1 EDKTKEQLIN
11 EIVELHNRIAELEKS
26 ETQGNIAE
34 LENMERRL
42 YLEAVLTNAPDA
54 IITMD
59 AQHKTIMC
67 NQGAEELFGYS
78 CDEMI
83 GRDIDDLIAGADKFE
98 EARDYSKLVLAGKN
112 VSATES
118 VRYRKDGSPVEVMV
132 AGSPI
137 FIGNKLVGAVAV
149 YTDITEL
156 KRMKHEIEEYSQEL
170 EHKVEQLQK
179 LNEELSQ
186 YTYAVSHDL
195 RAPLRAL
202 INYSRF
208 LQEDFVDKLNEI
220 GKDYIQSIAENAL
233 YMEELVV
240 DLLEYSRIGR
250 IKPKIIE
257 VDLGKLLDNIVSK
270 LHPGENIQVTLPKK
284 MPIIQASELH
294 LEQIFSNLLSNA
306 FKFNKTPKPQIT
318 VECLDKD
325 NVWEFAVR
333 DNGIG
338 IDPKYFDK
346 IFGIFQRL
354 HTQEE
359 YEGTG
364 IGLAIVKKAIE
375 EQGGTVWI
383 ESTPNKG
390 SVFSFALPKK
400 NIEQFGKQ
408 TSKAKE

>member
-1 EDKTKEQLIN
+1 MKTKTKSELEKELIKLRRK
-11 EIVELHNRIAELEKS
+11 ITELEKS
-26 ETQGNIAE
+26 ETQSKQAE
-34 LENMERRL
+34 LENEERRL
-42 YLEAVLTNAPDA
+42 YLQAVLTNAPDA
-54 IITMD
+54 IITMN
-59 AQHKTIMC
+59 AKHKTIMC

-83 GRDIDDLIAGADKFE
+83 GNDIDDLIAGADKFE
-98 EARDYSKLVLAGKN
+98 EARDYSKLVLDGKN
-112 VSATES
+112 VSTTES

-137 FIGNKLVGAVAV
+137 FIDNKLVGAVAV
-149 YTDITEL
+149 YTDITDL
-156 KRMKHEIEEYSQEL
+156 KRMKYEIEEYSQEL

-208 LQEDFVDKLNEI
+208 LQEDFGDKLNEI
-220 GKDYIQSIAENAL
+220 GEDYIQSIAENAL

-250 IKPKIIE
+250 IKPKTNE
-257 VDLGKLLDNIVSK
+257 VDLGKLLDNIISK
-270 LHPGENIQVTLPKK
+270 LHPGDNVQIILPPKL
-284 MPIIQASELH
+284 PIIQGSELH

-306 FKFNKTPKPQIT
+306 FKFNMTLKPQIT
-318 VECLDKD
+318 VECLDKG

-346 IFGIFQRL
+346 IFRIFQRL

-375 EQGGTVWI
+375 EQGGTVWVV
-383 ESTPNKG
+383 SAPNKG
-390 SVFSFALPKK
+390 SVFSFTLPKK
-400 NIEQFGKQ
+400 
-408 TSKAKE
+408 